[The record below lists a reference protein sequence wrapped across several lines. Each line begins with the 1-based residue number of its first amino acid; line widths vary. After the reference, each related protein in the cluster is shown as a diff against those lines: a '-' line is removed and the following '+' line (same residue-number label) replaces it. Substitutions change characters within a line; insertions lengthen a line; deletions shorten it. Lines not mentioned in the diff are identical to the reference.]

1 MILEVSKILI
11 NFWYSGNNLFKR
23 IYRDFCGQENLPMY
37 SNFVSM
43 KNKDDQPNLEDKL
56 YQNQPDGSWMRV
68 LKPDSELFK

>member
-1 MILEVSKILI
+1 
-11 NFWYSGNNLFKR
+11 
-23 IYRDFCGQENLPMY
+23 MY